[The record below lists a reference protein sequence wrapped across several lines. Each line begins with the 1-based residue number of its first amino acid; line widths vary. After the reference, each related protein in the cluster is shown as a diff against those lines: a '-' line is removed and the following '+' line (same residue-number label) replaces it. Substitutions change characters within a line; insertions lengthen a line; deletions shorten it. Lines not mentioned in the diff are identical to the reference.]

1 MDIGTFLSTIYMF
14 LSTLKSVLCTN
25 FAATKLLVQYQ
36 TSKNKTFMKHYLLKS
51 LLVLFGGFFMTAAAW
66 ADTTIGATDKGWAVA
81 GSYTWF

>member
-1 MDIGTFLSTIYMF
+1 
-14 LSTLKSVLCTN
+14 
-25 FAATKLLVQYQ
+25 
-36 TSKNKTFMKHYLLKS
+36 MKHYLLKS